1 MTQIF
6 KQLLWFQS
14 GKSKFYCSKL
24 IDDEVYRIREFVT
37 HDPMED
43 GWVYKSDT
51 YMSRIKYE
59 PFIAEKTGLAILMH
73 SDV

>member
-1 MTQIF
+1 MAQIF
-6 KQLLWFQS
+6 QQLFWFQH
-14 GKSKFYCSKL
+14 GTSKFYCFKL

-37 HDPMED
+37 HVPLKDD
-43 GWVYKSDT
+43 WVYKSDT

-59 PFIAEKTGLAILMH
+59 QFIAEKTGLCIVVH